1 MQRIVLSFAVILLIG
16 SRLAAYLDWY
26 PQFGRSPDVA
36 VGSLFVTGALAA
48 PEEPSPKT
56 SVARI
61 IPMTFKE
68 HGKIRVD
75 NYYWLRESDNPDVIA
90 YLEAENVY
98 ADARLA
104 RIKPLIDEIYA
115 EMKPRAVDVDVNPPF
130 LDNGYYYQRRFEKGK
145 EYQVVTRRKD
155 VPGAREE
162 VVLDVSAL
170 AGKYP
175 QFHLNRWAVSP
186 DGAYVAFAADFKG
199 DGSNQ
204 IFVRKIATGEVVD
217 DRIKDAIGDVVFAAD
232 SKTLFYLWSNQL
244 WRHKISSSPSTDTL
258 IYEEHDDT
266 FALSLRLSKSRKF
279 ILLDITSELS
289 TEVRYLAVDTPFSK
303 FKLIEP
309 RHQGV
314 QYYADH
320 LGDRFYIRTNLRAS
334 DFRVVSAPQK
344 APGVANWM
352 ELIPETPGRFIS
364 QVELFDSF
372 IAIDEEHDAI
382 TSLRVFSLA
391 SMAKIPVPHSGEI
404 GVVAAGGLRGVV
416 NRDPSSKT
424 LRYRVVGPLQPETIY
439 DFHVVTGALT
449 PVKLDA
455 ALAWF
460 RQELY
465 QTERI
470 FATAPDGEKI
480 PVTLLYRKDQRKP
493 GGNPTLIYGY
503 GAYCSS
509 SEARFPEKWFSLI
522 ERGFVYAIAHIRGGC
537 EMGQRW
543 HDQGRKLNKRNT
555 FTDFIAA
562 TEALIASGYTDPRNV
577 FAYGAS
583 AGGLLM
589 GAIANMRPDL
599 YAGIVAEVPFVD
611 AITSMSDPSIP
622 LTTYEYEE
630 WGNPAIKEQ
639 YDYMLSYSPYD
650 NVAAKAYPAMFVTG
664 GFNDAQVGYFEPAK
678 WVARLR
684 AMKTDSN
691 ELLLKTTMI
700 AGHHGPSGRLGST
713 EERAQIIAWLIA
725 RVR

>member
-1 MQRIVLSFAVILLIG
+1 VSLPAETIMRRIVLGITAVLLIG
-16 SRLAAYLDWY
+16 S
-26 PQFGRSPDVA
+26 
-36 VGSLFVTGALAA
+36 ALG
-48 PEEPSPKT
+48 T
-56 SVARI
+56 SKEARPNPPVARI
-61 IPMTFKE
+61 SPKVFNE
-68 HGKIRVD
+68 HGKTRVD
-75 NYYWLRESDNPDVIA
+75 NYYWLRESNNREVIA
-90 YLEAENVY
+90 YLEAENLY

-104 RIKPLIDEIYA
+104 RIKPLIDEIYV

-155 VPGAREE
+155 VPGAPEE
-162 VVLDVSAL
+162 VLLDITAL
-170 AGKYP
+170 AARYP

-217 DRIKDAIGDVVFAAD
+217 SGIKDAIGDFVFAAD
-232 SKTLFYLWSNQL
+232 SKRLFYLWSNQL
-244 WRHKISSSPSTDTL
+244 WRHTVGSDPSTDIL
-258 IYEEHDDT
+258 IYEEPDDT
-266 FALSLRLSKSRKF
+266 FTLALRLSKSRKF
-279 ILLDITSELS
+279 ILLEIASELS
-289 TEVRYLAVDTPFSK
+289 TELRYLPVDAPLGK
-303 FKLIEP
+303 FKVIEL
-309 RHQGV
+309 RRNGV

-320 LGDRFYIRTNLRAS
+320 LGDRFFIRTNLDAP
-334 DFRVVSAPQK
+334 DFKIVSAPQET
-344 APGVANWM
+344 PGVANWKT
-352 ELIPETPGRFIS
+352 LVAETPGRFIAHL
-364 QVELFDSF
+364 ELFDRF

-382 TSLRVFSLA
+382 TSIRVFSLA
-391 SMAKIPVPHSGEI
+391 DMAEIAVPHSGEI

-416 NRDPSSKT
+416 NRDPSSRL
-424 LRYRVVGPLQPETIY
+424 LRYRVITPLQPETIY
-439 DFHVVTGALT
+439 DFHVVTGVLTALKQDPAT
-449 PVKLDA
+449 
-455 ALAWF
+455 AWF
-460 RQELY
+460 DASRY

-470 FATAPDGEKI
+470 FATTSDGEKI
-480 PVTLLYRKDQRKP
+480 PITLIYRKDQHKP

-509 SEARFPEKWFSLI
+509 SEASFPRDSLSLI
-522 ERGFVYAIAHIRGGC
+522 DRGFVYAVAHIRGGC
-537 EMGQRW
+537 EYGKRW
-543 HDQGRKLNKRNT
+543 HDQGRKLNKLNT
-555 FTDFIAA
+555 FADFIAA
-562 TEALIASGYTDPRNV
+562 TEALIAAGYADPKNV

-611 AITSMSDPSIP
+611 AVTSMSDPTIP

-639 YDYMLSYSPYD
+639 YDYIRSYSPYD
-650 NVAAKAYPAMFVTG
+650 NVAARAYPAMFVTG

-684 AMKTDSN
+684 ALKTDNN

-700 AGHHGPSGRLGST
+700 AGHHGPSGRLGSI

-725 RVR
+725 HVR